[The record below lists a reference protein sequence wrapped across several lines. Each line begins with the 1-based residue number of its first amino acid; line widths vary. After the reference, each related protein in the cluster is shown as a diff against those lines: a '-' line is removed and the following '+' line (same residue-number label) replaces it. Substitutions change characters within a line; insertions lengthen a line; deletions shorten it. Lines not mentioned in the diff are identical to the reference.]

1 MENSNPIDKIFDEV
15 IEQQRSSD
23 IDQRL
28 HGRPIP
34 TKQPKFEEKTRFE
47 ITLNG
52 VIPEILIKKSCYSG
66 VRQKTQFVFKDIA
79 DVIDRFSQANDLHLQ
94 CFH

>member
-52 VIPEILIKKSCYSG
+52 VIPEILIKNP
-66 VRQKTQFVFKDIA
+66 
-79 DVIDRFSQANDLHLQ
+79 VIQGYDKKLSSFSRI
-94 CFH
+94 